1 MGLQKEK
8 EVKWG
13 SQKRFNTPKQ
23 NERLENPKWNKIGKG
38 GRRNKSPSIYIISL
52 TQNFRIKNFPQS
64 PHSKNKN

>member
-13 SQKRFNTPKQ
+13 SQKKINTPKQ

-38 GRRNKSPSIYIISL
+38 GKGTKTLPSI
-52 TQNFRIKNFPQS
+52 
-64 PHSKNKN
+64 